1 MRIRLLA
8 LTAVA
13 TLAAAAPASATVIN
27 DPDEPAVAADG
38 DIEWAGVSR
47 QFVSGT
53 GWLYTHTIKT
63 RGALVDRTPVHPD
76 QGPQRHRR
84 STACAAAGCGP
95 TATPITVTRLTRTRI
110 SYTFNSMA
118 IGNPSRYYWYATS
131 GTPVRD
137 FAPDQG
143 YSRFPPPPRLEEP
156 ELAVDPI
163 FEWQPFMDPGGRLVN
178 RAAAAGSTARRRGGS
193 PT

>member
-1 MRIRLLA
+1 MRFRLLA
-8 LTAVA
+8 LATLA

-27 DPDEPAVAADG
+27 DPDEPAVLDG

-53 GWLYTHTIKT
+53 GWLYTHTINT
-63 RGALVDRTPVHPD
+63 RGALAGTPCIRIKVPND
-76 QGPQRHRR
+76 TTLYRV
-84 STACAAAGCGP
+84 CGGRIRP
-95 TATPITVTRLTRTRI
+95 NGEPVTYKREKDSIT
-110 SYTFNSMA
+110 YTFNSMA
-118 IGNPSRYYWYATS
+118 IGNPSRYYWYAVS

-137 FAPDQG
+137 LAPDQG

-163 FEWQPFMDPGGRLVN
+163 FEWQPFMDPGGDW
-178 RAAAAGSTARRRGGS
+178 
-193 PT
+193 

>member
-8 LTAVA
+8 LTAFA
-13 TLAAAAPASATVIN
+13 TLAAAGPASATVVN
-27 DPDEPAVAADG
+27 DPDEPAVAAAD

-47 QFVSGT
+47 QFVAGT

-63 RGALVDRTPVHPD
+63 RAPYTRRPCVRIKVPNTPPLIRVCTTRMRPNAE
-76 QGPQRHRR
+76 P
-84 STACAAAGCGP
+84 
-95 TATPITVTRLTRTRI
+95 VTMKTSADSV
-110 SYTFNSMA
+110 SYTFNSLA

-131 GTPVRD
+131 GAPVAD

-156 ELAVDPI
+156 ELAVQPI
-163 FEWQPFMDPGGRLVN
+163 FEWQPFMDPGGDW
-178 RAAAAGSTARRRGGS
+178 
-193 PT
+193 